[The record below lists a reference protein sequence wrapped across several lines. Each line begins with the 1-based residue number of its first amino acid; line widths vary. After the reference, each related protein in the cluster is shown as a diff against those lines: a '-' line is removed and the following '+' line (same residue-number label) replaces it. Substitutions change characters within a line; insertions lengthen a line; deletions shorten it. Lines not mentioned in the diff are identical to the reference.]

1 MLSLAAPILAACAL
15 LGSTGTEP
23 DWNTHARLLAAGDP
37 PAAAALVNETRD
49 SGPAALDALFTSL
62 DTLLQQQGAAS
73 TDEDRQA
80 VTDELHCLEAF
91 IDAVGAQRYCSVSR
105 LFWHTDLAAALAAAR
120 ESGRPILSL
129 RLLGRLTDE
138 LSCAN
143 SRFFR
148 TTLYANTEIAELL
161 RTRFILHWESVRPVP
176 VLTVD
181 YGDGRKLVRTITGN
195 SAHYLLDA
203 DARPL
208 DVLPGLYGP
217 AAFRDWLLRAESLA
231 HVCATATDAERNSF
245 LTAWHRERLDAI
257 HADWSADLTALG
269 LALTTSP
276 DITQNGAS
284 PRAPAAVPATQIA
297 KPKAAVELRAVRAV
311 TMTREELRDATTD
324 DVWEAIAR
332 QHTNRATLDESSRAL
347 IAREN
352 PAALATAAALL
363 APTKRRVELPIL
375 ERVFANLQASVA
387 LDTVRNEY
395 ELHARVHEWFTNG
408 EAGQDVA
415 QLNRR
420 VYADLF
426 LMPDDD
432 PWLGLG
438 APDSYTGLPDAGLVT
453 TE

>member
-1 MLSLAAPILAACAL
+1 M
-15 LGSTGTEP
+15 
-23 DWNTHARLLAAGDP
+23 
-37 PAAAALVNETRD
+37 
-49 SGPAALDALFTSL
+49 
-62 DTLLQQQGAAS
+62 
-73 TDEDRQA
+73 
-80 VTDELHCLEAF
+80 
-91 IDAVGAQRYCSVSR
+91 
-105 LFWHTDLAAALAAAR
+105 
-120 ESGRPILSL
+120 
-129 RLLGRLTDE
+129 LGRLTDE

-148 TTLYANTEIAELL
+148 TTLYANSEIADLL

-195 SAHYLLDA
+195 SAHFVLDA

-217 AAFRDWLLRAESLA
+217 SAFRDWLLRAESLA
-231 HVCATATDAERNSF
+231 QTCTAVSGAERDSF
-245 LTAWHRERLDAI
+245 LTAWHRERLDAV
-257 HADWSADLTALG
+257 HADWTADFTALG
-269 LALTTSP
+269 LAPTTSP
-276 DITQNGAS
+276 DNPQNGPS
-284 PRAPAAVPATQIA
+284 PDAPAAVPATRIA
-297 KPKAAVELRAVRAV
+297 KPKAIVELPAVHAV
-311 TMTREELRDATTD
+311 TMSREELHEATTD
-324 DVWEAIAR
+324 EVWGAIASR
-332 QHTNRATLDESSRAL
+332 HADRAALDESSRAL

-352 PAALATAAALL
+352 PAALATAAAVL
-363 APTKRRVELPIL
+363 APTKRRVELPVLQRI
-375 ERVFANLQASVA
+375 FANLQASVA

-395 ELHARVHEWFTNG
+395 ELHARVHEWFASG

-420 VYADLF
+420 VYSELF

-438 APDSYTGLPDAGLVT
+438 APDSYTGLPNAGLVT